1 MFYFFADGRVFP
13 AVALGYLCVC
23 LIEYTAGYRI
33 QRCIG
38 EMGSPAMQESLSH
51 AQNGHI
57 SQLGNRQRPIQPT
70 QQRKSASHT
79 QSGKWLRESHP
90 QSQNRPP
97 TSLTPT
103 PRIQTT
109 LHHCKAGSPKEA
121 SAPEQARPRA
131 MHCTRGQA
139 KTERDEITAVP
150 IDRWG
155 NTHTQQR
162 SI

>member
-1 MFYFFADGRVFP
+1 MIFRIFVQFIIIMSLCLCSNVSFPQVYVFP
-13 AVALGYLCVC
+13 CVTLGYLRVY
-23 LIEYTAGYRI
+23 LIEYTTGYRI

-70 QQRKSASHT
+70 QQRKAASHT

-90 QSQNRPP
+90 QSQNCPP
-97 TSLTPT
+97 RSPTPT

-121 SAPEQARPRA
+121 SAPEQARRP
-131 MHCTRGQA
+131 HCTARADKQKQNA
-139 KTERDEITAVP
+139 TK
-150 IDRWG
+150 
-155 NTHTQQR
+155 
-162 SI
+162 